1 MMNRIFRR
9 KRRGESGMQLVEMAF
24 VMPVLLLLMGGLVE
38 LSYYFYTYST
48 LARATRAGA
57 GYIYSKA
64 IISAET
70 TKAKNLVVCGELISC
85 SGVSSVVPGLTA
97 ANVDVSLA
105 TVGTDKQVTV
115 KIINYSYTPLF
126 KLTEMSSFFTSDTSK
141 QIAWNTAVT
150 KVNAATTMRYVGDR

>member
-1 MMNRIFRR
+1 MLKRIFRQT
-9 KRRGESGMQLVEMAF
+9 RRSERGMQLVEMAF
-24 VMPVLLLLMGGLVE
+24 VMPVLLLVLGGLVE

-70 TKAKNLVVCGELISC
+70 TKAKNLVVCGELNSC

-97 ANVDVSLA
+97 SNVDVSLA
-105 TVGTDKQVTV
+105 TVGSDKQVTV

-126 KLTEMSSFFTSDTSK
+126 KLKEMSSFFTSDTSK

-150 KVNAATTMRYVGDR
+150 KVNAATTMRYIGDR

>member
-1 MMNRIFRR
+1 MLKRIFRR
-9 KRRGESGMQLVEMAF
+9 ARRNERGMQLVEMAF
-24 VMPVLLLLMGGLVE
+24 VMPVLMLVLGGLVE

-48 LARATRAGA
+48 LARATRSGA

-64 IISAET
+64 IIDTET
-70 TKAKNLVVCGELISC
+70 SKAKNLVVCGEFTSC
-85 SGVSSVVPGLTA
+85 TGVSPLVPGLTA
-97 ANVDVSLA
+97 ANVSVTLA

-115 KIINYSYTPLF
+115 KIINYSYQPLF
-126 KLTEMSSFFTSDTSK
+126 KLNEMSSLFTSDTSK

>member
-1 MMNRIFRR
+1 MLKRIFRQT
-9 KRRGESGMQLVEMAF
+9 RRSERGMQLIEMAF
-24 VMPVLLLLMGGLVE
+24 VMPVLLLVLGGLVE

-64 IISAET
+64 LTTAET
-70 TKAKNLVVCGELISC
+70 DKAKNLVICGEFTSC

-97 ANVDVSLA
+97 ANVSVTLA
-105 TVGTDKQVTV
+105 TVGADKQVTV

-126 KLTEMSSFFTSDTSK
+126 KLNEMSSLFTSDTSK
-141 QIAWNTAVT
+141 QIAWNTTVT